1 MLEKIEIQHIVS
13 ITKKAGEAILKIYEQ
28 DFDVEKKS
36 DNSPLTLADKN
47 SNDVIMQGLREFYP
61 QIPIISEES
70 KQIPYA
76 ARQDWKYVWM
86 VDPLDGTKEFIN
98 KNGEFTV
105 NIALIHEGVPVLGVV
120 SIPATGLTY
129 YAIKGSGSFKIS
141 DDGKTTRLSNQREH
155 YSKKSKVKVVASR
168 SHLTDEV
175 KAFIENLK
183 QQGKEVDFISAGSS
197 LKFCLV
203 AEGQADVYPR
213 FGPTMEWDTAAADIV
228 AREAGLQVLH
238 AETKKP
244 LLYNKEDLLNP
255 WFIVE

>member
-1 MLEKIEIQHIVS
+1 MSEKIEVQHIVS
-13 ITKKAGEAILKIYEQ
+13 IAKKAGDAILKIYAQE
-28 DFDVEKKS
+28 FGVEKKS
-36 DNSPLTLADKN
+36 DNSPLTIADKN
-47 SNDVIMQGLREFYP
+47 SNDIITQGLREFYP
-61 QIPIISEES
+61 HIPVISEES
-70 KQIPYA
+70 KQIPHA
-76 ARQDWKYVWM
+76 VRKEWKRLWM

-105 NIALIHEGVPVLGVV
+105 NIALIEEGVPVLGVV
-120 SIPATGLTY
+120 YIPVTGLTY
-129 YAIKGSGSFKIS
+129 YATKGSGSFKIAE
-141 DDGKTTRLSNQREH
+141 DGKTTRLNDQRTH
-155 YSKKSKVKVVASR
+155 YSEKSKVKVVASR

-175 KAFIENLK
+175 KAFIENQK
-183 QQGKEVDFISAGSS
+183 RQGKEVDFISAGSS

-244 LLYNKEDLLNP
+244 LVYNKEDLLNP